1 MDRIAEILNT
11 KKGGDKDGGN
21 PQGRKEVAIWNGR

>member
-1 MDRIAEILNT
+1 MAEIPKDVKRLLF
-11 KKGGDKDGGN
+11 GMDGGN